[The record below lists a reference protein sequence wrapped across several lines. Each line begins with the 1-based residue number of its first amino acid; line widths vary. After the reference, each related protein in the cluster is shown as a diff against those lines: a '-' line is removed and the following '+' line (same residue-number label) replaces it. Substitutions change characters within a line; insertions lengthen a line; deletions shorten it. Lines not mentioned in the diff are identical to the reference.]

1 MEHAVAPAHAAE
13 EHHTSTG
20 LDHRKL
26 VMWAFLGSDCLFF
39 GSFISTY
46 MIYRGRSPAG
56 PTPHEIFNIPYTSV
70 SAFVLLMS
78 SLTMVLALA
87 AIQRGDHRGLRVWL
101 LATALLGSVF
111 VGGQYFEFTT
121 FYQHGLSLSVNLFGT
136 TFFVLTGFH
145 GAHVTVGIIM
155 LLSLFLTSL
164 LGRLPAVDSLTVEL
178 TGLYWH
184 FVDVVWIVIFTVV
197 YLLPY

>member
-1 MEHAVAPAHAAE
+1 MEHAVAPGHAAE
-13 EHHTSTG
+13 HEQQTSTG

-26 VMWAFLGSDCLFF
+26 VMWAFLASDCLFF

-46 MIYRGRSPAG
+46 MIYRGRSVAG
-56 PTPHEIFNIPYTSV
+56 PTPDHIFNIPYTSV

-87 AIQRGDHRGLRVWL
+87 AIQRGDHRGLRIWL

-111 VGGQYFEFTT
+111 VGGQYFEFTS
-121 FYQHGLSLSVNLFGT
+121 FYQHGLSLSVNLFGS

-145 GAHVTVGIIM
+145 GAHVTLGIIM
-155 LLSLFLTSL
+155 LLSLFLTSSWVAC
-164 LGRLPAVDSLTVEL
+164 RRRTA
-178 TGLYWH
+178 
-184 FVDVVWIVIFTVV
+184 
-197 YLLPY
+197 